1 MHHIRSEHSEIKCE
15 TSLLDYSIYDSRLP
29 FFFDWPKFAISRLSS
44 TANTESL
51 ELSQRVEARML
62 THSVTFYTHS
72 SS

>member
-1 MHHIRSEHSEIKCE
+1 MEITANTEPRNK
-15 TSLLDYSIYDSRLP
+15 LDDGSLP